1 MVVTTQE
8 TWLSALPP
16 VKKKKKKKYI
26 HQSQNQDCNR

>member
-16 VKKKKKKKYI
+16 VKKKKKKYI

>member
-16 VKKKKKKKYI
+16 VKKKKEEEIYPPITK
-26 HQSQNQDCNR
+26 SRL